1 MPKEL
6 TLSQSFSSDT
16 FPSCAGD
23 DDSES
28 IDSSSSFIECDE
40 ASIKAKEDSIFELGE
55 KLKKAGRA
63 DDLAELI
70 RATRPFLDKI
80 SKAKAAKLVR
90 ELVEMYLS
98 MGSNTGYEVQLCKV

>member
-1 MPKEL
+1 MPCEL
-6 TLSQSFSSDT
+6 NLSQSFSSDA
-16 FPSCAGD
+16 FPSCTGD
-23 DDSES
+23 GDSKNIE
-28 IDSSSSFIECDE
+28 SSSSFIECAE
-40 ASIKAKEDSIFELGE
+40 ESIKAKEDSILELGE
-55 KLKKAGRA
+55 KLKQAGRA

-90 ELVEMYLS
+90 ELVQMYLS